1 MKTSRFTPRRRIAA
15 ITLLAALTGASLTA
29 HAGHHEG
36 PGMFGDRMA
45 AKLDLSAEQR
55 ALFEAGRQDRQQGMR
70 EGKALRQS
78 LRSLVQSDQYD
89 EAAVAKVA
97 DRMAQHMRTQ
107 LIQQSRHFNELYRS
121 LSQEQRAKLTEME
134 QQRAERW
141 QKHRQKDD

>member
-1 MKTSRFTPRRRIAA
+1 
-15 ITLLAALTGASLTA
+15 
-29 HAGHHEG
+29 
-36 PGMFGDRMA
+36 MF
-45 AKLDLSAEQR
+45 KFLEKI
-55 ALFEAGRQDRQQGMR
+55 FEAGRQDRQQGMR
-70 EGKALRQS
+70 EGRALRQS